1 MGSIMWSLMIFI
13 GILIVQV
20 CGSFVAES
28 SYAPRRVVVDRSP
41 AVHAV
46 YASHEGHD
54 YAGDVVY
61 EPEHAQRVVV
71 VKQPVTVATQYVQP
85 AVHMEPVHV
94 NSGLRVEHVYQPEVA
109 HTLGK
114 SVKLYKRPVTSL
126 KRPIVS
132 YKVPVD
138 SYAQFVDGADY
149 GYESRYGEI
158 GPLATTGRYS
168 QFVGKPSR
176 VLFRMADYDSVD
188 GSSYEYE
195 SNHGSSY
202 GYESNHGEARPLAKS
217 GHYSLVVAQA

>member
-1 MGSIMWSLMIFI
+1 MG
-13 GILIVQV
+13 
-20 CGSFVAES
+20 
-28 SYAPRRVVVDRSP
+28 
-41 AVHAV
+41 
-46 YASHEGHD
+46 
-54 YAGDVVY
+54 
-61 EPEHAQRVVV
+61 
-71 VKQPVTVATQYVQP
+71 
-85 AVHMEPVHV
+85 EPVHV
-94 NSGLRVEHVYQPEVA
+94 NPTLRVEHVYQPEMA

-138 SYAQFVDGADY
+138 SFTQFVDGADY

-158 GPLATTGRYS
+158 GPLATTRRYS

-188 GSSYEYE
+188 GSSYGYE
-195 SNHGSSY
+195 SNHGSSHGYEYNHGSAY
-202 GYESNHGEARPLAKS
+202 GYESNHGETRPLAKS

>member
-1 MGSIMWSLMIFI
+1 M
-13 GILIVQV
+13 
-20 CGSFVAES
+20 
-28 SYAPRRVVVDRSP
+28 
-41 AVHAV
+41 
-46 YASHEGHD
+46 
-54 YAGDVVY
+54 GDVVY
-61 EPEHAQRVVV
+61 EPEHAQRLMVVQ
-71 VKQPVTVATQYVQP
+71 QPVRVHVEP

-94 NSGLRVEHVYQPEVA
+94 NAGLRVEHVYRPEVA

-149 GYESRYGEI
+149 GYESRYGVI

-176 VLFRMADYDSVD
+176 VLFRMAGHDAGHDAGYDAGFKGGKYVS
-188 GSSYEYE
+188 
-195 SNHGSSY
+195 H
-202 GYESNHGEARPLAKS
+202 
-217 GHYSLVVAQA
+217 